1 MKFNSKEL
9 ILFNINHYDIVS
21 CHYNILN
28 KYNFPIEFLKD
39 LEKFEKNISIGKLM
53 AKNENLKNFLRS
65 TTEVIVDDFIF
76 KNKIKEEEIIL
87 RQYDGLMIRNK
98 LNNNYSNSE
107 IKLQLQ
113 SIFETFIISF
123 DRKSY
128 IAINQNKEII
138 CKGFSNHYSNIKKY
152 WNKLL
157 LINFMNKIVIFKSIQ
172 KIKEE
177 ILNSKNKKDFLIPIQ
192 TVLNENKY
200 LIYLKEFGPME
211 IGNSSIS
218 LIDEEDIDKKKYFDI
233 FIKPFTKSIIVQFI

>member
-1 MKFNSKEL
+1 
-9 ILFNINHYDIVS
+9 
-21 CHYNILN
+21 
-28 KYNFPIEFLKD
+28 

-76 KNKIKEEEIIL
+76 KNKIKEKEIIL